1 MRAVVISG
9 EPAIDAAVEEAL
21 DVAIEAALDRVLED
35 SFFAKPKQ
43 VCVLLGISLSTYN
56 RAVRAGLIRPT
67 PRGDYWG
74 VSRPVLRA
82 LLKNGLGPTTGKSAA

>member
-1 MRAVVISG
+1 MSAVAIPS
-9 EPAIDAAVEEAL
+9 EPAVDA
-21 DVAIEAALDRVLED
+21 AIEAALDRALEG

-67 PRGDYWG
+67 RRGDFWG
-74 VSRPVLRA
+74 VSRPALRS
-82 LLKNGLGPTTGKSAA
+82 LLKDGLGSMTGKSVA

>member
-1 MRAVVISG
+1 MN
-9 EPAIDAAVEEAL
+9 EAINPRVDDVDA
-21 DVAIEAALDRVLED
+21 AIEAALDRALEG

-56 RAVRAGLIRPT
+56 RAIRAGLIWPT

-74 VSRPVLRA
+74 VSRPALRSF
-82 LLKNGLGPTTGKSAA
+82 LKDGLRSMTGKSAA